1 MSGTPQPGRPAD
13 GQTTTRESASGDT
26 ARSAGGGDAAA
37 LREEIEALR
46 ERVAELESHVA
57 TGSSTLPPA
66 ASDYRDARVLEAL
79 DQGETVP
86 LRKLREL
93 YLDLT
98 DVRESDTL
106 RKRIKTIAESEAF
119 EKTGQQRWKYV
130 GSGQRGH

>member
-13 GQTTTRESASGDT
+13 GQTTTRESANGDT
-26 ARSAGGGDAAA
+26 ARSAGGGDTAA

-46 ERVAELESHVA
+46 ERVTELESHVA

-86 LRKLREL
+86 LRK
-93 YLDLT
+93 
-98 DVRESDTL
+98 
-106 RKRIKTIAESEAF
+106 RIKTIAESEAF
-119 EKTGQQRWKYV
+119 KKTGQQRWKYV